1 MVNML
6 FILVFLIGE
15 GLMRKKVLS
24 ILKYVMELSG
34 GKLDI
39 FGS

>member
-1 MVNML
+1 
-6 FILVFLIGE
+6 
-15 GLMRKKVLS
+15 MRKKVLS

-39 FGS
+39 FGSQGELYENLQLNVI